1 MPTIVRP
8 RIWWCLCILLLAAIV
23 ARSAFAGPVPP
34 VVQHSTAK
42 WETEIRA
49 FEAGD
54 RTNPPVK
61 HGILFIGSSSIRLW
75 KTLAKDFPGEPV
87 INRGFGGSRIADST
101 ALADRI
107 IFPYE
112 PRTIVF
118 YAGDNDIA
126 QGHTPEQVAADYQ
139 AFVQTV
145 RAKLPDAR
153 IAFISIKP
161 SPLRW
166 HLRDKIESANRQ
178 IAAMKGDGLVFIDS
192 YNAMLGADGKPRVEM
207 FAADR
212 LHMNAM
218 GYRLWTALVKAQ
230 LNL

>member
-1 MPTIVRP
+1 MTTMARQ
-8 RIWWCLCILLLAAIV
+8 RIWWCLCLLLAAVV
-23 ARSAFAGPVPP
+23 APIAAGPVQP
-34 VVQHSTAK
+34 VQHGMAK
-42 WETEIRA
+42 WEKEIRA
-49 FEAGD
+49 FEASD

-75 KTLAKDFPGEPV
+75 KTLAKDFPGQPV

-126 QGHTPEQVAADYQ
+126 EGHTPEQVAADYRT
-139 AFVQTV
+139 FVETV
-145 RAKLPDAR
+145 RAKLPDTR

-161 SPLRW
+161 SPIRW
-166 HLRDKIESANRQ
+166 NLRDKIESANRQ

-192 YNAMLGADGKPRVEM
+192 YNAMLGADGKPRTEM
-207 FAADR
+207 FTSDR
-212 LHMNAM
+212 LHMNAA
-218 GYRLWTALVKAQ
+218 GYKLWTALVKAQ

>member
-1 MPTIVRP
+1 MTTVTRQ
-8 RIWWCLCILLLAAIV
+8 RIWWCLCLLLAAAV
-23 ARSAFAGPVPP
+23 APIAAGPVQP
-34 VVQHSTAK
+34 VQHSMAK

-49 FEAGD
+49 FEASD
-54 RTNPPVK
+54 RTNLPVK

-126 QGHTPEQVAADYQ
+126 QGHSPEQVAADYR
-139 AFVQTV
+139 AFVETV
-145 RAKLPDAR
+145 RAKLPDVR

-161 SPLRW
+161 SPIRW
-166 HLRDKIESANRQ
+166 NLRDKIESANRQ

-207 FAADR
+207 FTSDR

-218 GYRLWTALVKAQ
+218 GYQLWTTLVKAQ

>member
-1 MPTIVRP
+1 MPTLVRQKI
-8 RIWWCLCILLLAAIV
+8 RWCLCVLLAAATIGPV
-23 ARSAFAGPVPP
+23 AAGPVPA
-34 VVQHSTAK
+34 VQHSTAK

-54 RTNPPVK
+54 RTNPPEK

-87 INRGFGGSRIADST
+87 INRGFGGSRIADAT

-126 QGHTPEQVAADYQ
+126 QGHTPEQVAADYR

-145 RAKLPDAR
+145 RAKLPDTR

-166 HLRDKIESANRQ
+166 NLRDKIESANHQ

-192 YNAMLGADGKPRVEM
+192 YNAMLGADGQPRTEM

-212 LHMNAM
+212 LHMNAT
-218 GYRLWTALVKAQ
+218 GYRLWTTLVKAQ

>member
-1 MPTIVRP
+1 MTTVARQ
-8 RIWWCLCILLLAAIV
+8 RIWWCLCLLLAAAV
-23 ARSAFAGPVPP
+23 APIAAGPVTP
-34 VVQHSTAK
+34 VQHGTAK

-49 FEAGD
+49 FEASD

-101 ALADRI
+101 ALANRI

-126 QGHTPEQVAADYQ
+126 QGHTPEQVVADYQ
-139 AFVQTV
+139 TFVKTV
-145 RAKLPDAR
+145 RAKLPDVR

-161 SPLRW
+161 SPIRW
-166 HLRDKIESANRQ
+166 NLRDKIESANRQ

-192 YNAMLGADGKPRVEM
+192 YNAMLGADGKPRAEM
-207 FAADR
+207 FTSDR
-212 LHMNAM
+212 LHMNAA
-218 GYRLWTALVKAQ
+218 GYKLWTELVKAQ